1 MVLAIV
7 LVLEIQLMLYR
18 LVLIILSL
26 WTITSTLHP
35 VHAAAPGDPVPEV
48 LSGKKDGKTKEEKT
62 EEEKKA
68 EEEAMKKKREL
79 LARVI
84 VLKVPGTSVGHTDET
99 LVMNVRSRISRS
111 EAMFFPE
118 VDVYQGGRK
127 LPDRT
132 VAPPQQPAIVPDS
145 AIQQINAAVA
155 AAEPLTWDS
164 LDANQWA
171 VKAHELKDLTDTAW
185 FIDRV
190 ELREPLFLLYAQIG
204 RAAEYANTPNPPFYE
219 NIGNITVPYYW
230 YLAAL
235 LAYQEP
241 SLLSGITDQETLGG
255 IKYQLQQLR
264 NGAYPSFKGD
274 FQRENQFDIEEF
286 TKTYELFVNGIPMET
301 DGRGQIDLFLGQTD
315 VYLKRRDTG
324 HGLTERLN
332 TVKLDDKS
340 YFFLETARKV
350 IGVDFIN
357 QLMLNKNDCQPDI
370 DGDIL
375 TYLAIYQKMHPKADI
390 YVAVPENGNPNK
402 TWIWRY
408 VKKAGILKSVKGPDN
423 FPVRFAFVF
432 SSGILFNGA
441 AYSVTVDDNLEDE
454 SSLAPNDL
462 ASNDRISDELDRNKA
477 VLPFNFELRGHYNRL
492 MVNFGGEWG
501 MSLGDEEKFVEYF
514 QTPGKQGKPKQGGD
528 KTYNNVGAVQG
539 LKSCKDPEGDG
550 TYECGNI
557 SDVYNIRRFN
567 RDLYLGLGVLFGR
580 DAAIGFG
587 PRLAWRWGWVNMPHG
602 YQTTMHFG
610 WAFQPSIPEG
620 GDRVRPLIDL
630 DIRGGA
636 GIPVRRSLRIEAAEE
651 LNESRVQPVFGA
663 NLGVGLTF

>member
-1 MVLAIV
+1 MLFRLV
-7 LVLEIQLMLYR
+7 LVLM
-18 LVLIILSL
+18 SCF
-26 WTITSTLHP
+26 TIAFSP
-35 VHAAAPGDPVPEV
+35 SAAHAAAPGDPVPED
-48 LSGKKDGKTKEEKT
+48 LAGKKDRKTKEEKT

-68 EEEAMKKKREL
+68 EEEALKKKREL

-99 LVMNVRSRISRS
+99 LVMNVRSRINRT

-118 VDVYQGGRK
+118 VDVYQAGRK

-132 VAPPQQPAIVPDS
+132 VVPTQQPAIVPDS
-145 AIQQINAAVA
+145 AIPTINAAVA
-155 AAEPLTWDS
+155 ATEPLTWDS

-171 VKAHELKDLTDTAW
+171 VKANQLKDLTDVAW

-190 ELREPLFLLYAQIG
+190 ELREPMFRLYAQIG
-204 RAAEYANTPNPPFYE
+204 RAAEFANIPIAPFYE

-241 SLLSGITDQETLGG
+241 SLLNSVTDQETLGG
-255 IKYQLQQLR
+255 IKYQLSQLR
-264 NGAYPSFKGD
+264 NGAYPSYKGD
-274 FQRENQFDIEEF
+274 FQRENNFDIEEF
-286 TKTYELFVNGIPMET
+286 LKTYELYVNGIPMEP

-315 VYLKRRDTG
+315 VYLKRKDTG

-332 TVKLDDKS
+332 TVKLDEKS
-340 YFFLETARKV
+340 YFFMETARKI

-357 QLMLNKNDCQPDI
+357 QLMLNKNDCLPEV

-390 YVAVPENGNPNK
+390 YIAVPENGNPNQ

-408 VKKAGILKSVKGPDN
+408 DKKAGNLISVGGGPDN

-432 SSGILFNGA
+432 SSGVLFNGA
-441 AYSVTVDDNLEDE
+441 AYSVKVDNNLEDE
-454 SSLAPNDL
+454 SSLAPQDL
-462 ASNDRISDELDRNKA
+462 ARSDRISDELDRNKA
-477 VLPFNFELRGHYNRL
+477 VIPFNFELRGHYNRL

-501 MSLGDEEKFVEYF
+501 LSIGDDENFVEYY
-514 QTPGKQGKPKQGGD
+514 QTPGKQGKRNQGGD
-528 KTYNNVGAVQG
+528 KTYYDVGAVKG
-539 LKSCKDPEGDG
+539 LRSCEPVMDADG
-550 TYECGNI
+550 KATGKYTCDKI
-557 SDVYNIRRFN
+557 SEVYNIRRFN
-567 RDLYLGLGVLFGR
+567 RDIYLGLGVVFGR
-580 DAAIGFG
+580 DAGIGFG

-602 YQTTMHFG
+602 YQTTLHFG
-610 WAFQPSIPEG
+610 WAWQPPVPAASK
-620 GDRVRPLIDL
+620 RVRPLVDL
-630 DIRGGA
+630 DVRGGV
-636 GIPVRRSLRIEAAEE
+636 GLPVRRSLRIEAAEE
-651 LNESRVQPVFGA
+651 LGESPVQPVFGG